1 MAADQSAAST
11 VWANVVGRT
20 ATALTGSV
28 TKPNNATISLLGLSV
43 LTIVPNVKVG
53 AGTVVLLEVACQ

>member
-11 VWANVVGRT
+11 VWANVVSRS
-20 ATALTGSV
+20 AAALTGSV